1 MLMDGD
7 HLGRIAYETI
17 RQLGDMDKPV
27 FLDPYI
33 DETTEVGDVVH
44 DTGQYLPFFQILDRF
59 HRRIEREYLDRLAGI
74 TVPASL
80 HIYPKGGHSFGF
92 RDNFVYKRQWTDELE
107 KWLSTIE

>member
-33 DETTEVGDVVH
+33 DETTEVGDVGH
-44 DTGQYLPFFQILDRF
+44 DTGNTCPSFKSSIVFTVGRTQIL
-59 HRRIEREYLDRLAGI
+59 G
-74 TVPASL
+74 
-80 HIYPKGGHSFGF
+80 SFGG
-92 RDNFVYKRQWTDELE
+92 DHGPVYLVPP
-107 KWLSTIE
+107 

>member
-33 DETTEVGDVVH
+33 DETTEVGDVGH
-44 DTGQYLPFFQILDRF
+44 DTGQYLSFFQILDRF

-74 TVPASL
+74 TAPV
-80 HIYPKGGHSFGF
+80 
-92 RDNFVYKRQWTDELE
+92 
-107 KWLSTIE
+107 LSSSSMISSRVGIPTLSVR

>member
-33 DETTEVGDVVH
+33 DETTEVGDVV
-44 DTGQYLPFFQILDRF
+44 TIPGNTLPLLNPR
-59 HRRIEREYLDRLAGI
+59 
-74 TVPASL
+74 
-80 HIYPKGGHSFGF
+80 SF
-92 RDNFVYKRQWTDELE
+92 
-107 KWLSTIE
+107 SP

>member
-33 DETTEVGDVVH
+33 DETTEVGDVGH
-44 DTGQYLPFFQILDRF
+44 DTGQYLPFFQILDRT
-59 HRRIEREYLDRLAGI
+59 RILG
-74 TVPASL
+74 
-80 HIYPKGGHSFGF
+80 SFGG
-92 RDNFVYKRQWTDELE
+92 DHGPVYPVPP
-107 KWLSTIE
+107 

>member
-33 DETTEVGDVVH
+33 DETTEVGDVGH
-44 DTGQYLPFFQILDRF
+44 DTGQYLPFFLILDRF

-74 TVPASL
+74 TARFIQFL
-80 HIYPKGGHSFGF
+80 H
-92 RDNFVYKRQWTDELE
+92 D
-107 KWLSTIE
+107 IEQGRHPDLIRKVVR

>member
-33 DETTEVGDVVH
+33 DETTEVGDVGY
-44 DTGQYLPFFQILDRF
+44 DTGQYLPF
-59 HRRIEREYLDRLAGI
+59 Y
-74 TVPASL
+74 
-80 HIYPKGGHSFGF
+80 
-92 RDNFVYKRQWTDELE
+92 
-107 KWLSTIE
+107 

>member
-33 DETTEVGDVVH
+33 DETTEVGDVGH

-74 TVPASL
+74 TA
-80 HIYPKGGHSFGF
+80 G
-92 RDNFVYKRQWTDELE
+92 
-107 KWLSTIE
+107 LSSSSMISSRVGIPTLSVR

>member
-33 DETTEVGDVVH
+33 DETTEVGDVGH

-59 HRRIEREYLDRLAGI
+59 HRRGSRPGLSSSSMISSRVGI
-74 TVPASL
+74 PT
-80 HIYPKGGHSFGF
+80 
-92 RDNFVYKRQWTDELE
+92 
-107 KWLSTIE
+107 LSVR